1 MCEFNL
7 IYFHVQIMR
16 LLNAVEKVKLT
27 LNSKKMEV

>member
-7 IYFHVQIMR
+7 IYFYVQIMR

>member
-1 MCEFNL
+1 MSEFNL
-7 IYFHVQIMR
+7 IYFYVRIMR